1 MRYESCVTSL
11 SWIPSEAVTGK
22 TRAFFDA
29 GFTHYDEPPPA
40 VLGDIEEL
48 RAADRFRFANP
59 LRAWIDVDGSGQIT
73 AGGYLGGGLMGAT
86 TVRLGSR
93 SHTFQAVALPDLQ
106 REPER
111 GRAPSRGAGQAE
123 RGRAPSAGAGKAERG
138 RARSAGAGKAER
150 GRARSAGAGKAER
163 GETWM
168 RFVQTVGGRT
178 ALPAP
183 RPVRH
188 PPFVQW
194 RAPLV
199 WTTLSLTLY
208 ADGHAEYEVVGASRF
223 PRHWIYDAAG
233 ELAHK
238 SGLTD
243 YVNWAGVSFGR
254 HTPWGDEDSPAL
266 ITAVET
272 ALERN
277 LSVQLMHGGAKPRIS
292 QLDAGA
298 LLVRQGEPG
307 QEIYLVL
314 DGVIGVERDGTRLAE
329 YGPGAMLGERAGLE
343 GGVRTST
350 LVAVTPCRV
359 ASVDAGQFDSAML
372 TELAAG
378 HQREDSARPA
388 PAPCL
393 SRDPRSALPPPAG
406 AHPRTAAG

>member
-22 TRAFFDA
+22 TRVFFDA
-29 GFTHYDEPPPA
+29 GFTHYDQPPPA
-40 VLGDIEEL
+40 ALGDIEEL
-48 RAADRFRFANP
+48 RAADRFRFANL
-59 LRAWIDVDGSGQIT
+59 LRAWIDVDGSGRIT
-73 AGGYLGGGLMGAT
+73 AGGYGGGGLMGAT
-86 TVRLGSR
+86 TVRLGSLSR
-93 SHTFQAVALPDLQ
+93 TFQAVALPDLQ
-106 REPER
+106 HEP
-111 GRAPSRGAGQAE
+111 
-123 RGRAPSAGAGKAERG
+123 
-138 RARSAGAGKAER
+138 
-150 GRARSAGAGKAER
+150 ER

-168 RFVQTVGGRT
+168 RFVQTAGGRT
-178 ALPAP
+178 GLPAP

-194 RAPLV
+194 QAPLV
-199 WTTLSLTLY
+199 WTTLSLTLH
-208 ADGHAEYEVVGASRF
+208 ADGRAEYEVAGASRF

-266 ITAVET
+266 VTAVET
-272 ALERN
+272 ALERT

-298 LLVRQGEPG
+298 QLVRQGEPG
-307 QEIYLVL
+307 SEIYLVL
-314 DGVIGVERDGTRLAE
+314 DGVVRVERDGTRLAE
-329 YGPGAMLGERAGLE
+329 YGPGAMLGERAALE

-378 HQREDSARPA
+378 HQREDAACPA
-388 PAPCL
+388 PAL
-393 SRDPRSALPPPAG
+393 RAR
-406 AHPRTAAG
+406 PRTEAG